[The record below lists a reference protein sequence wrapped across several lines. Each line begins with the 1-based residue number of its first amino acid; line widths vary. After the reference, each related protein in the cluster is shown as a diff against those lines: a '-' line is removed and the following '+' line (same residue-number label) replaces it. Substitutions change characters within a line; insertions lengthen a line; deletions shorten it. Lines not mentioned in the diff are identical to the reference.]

1 MTKLLL
7 DILIY
12 TDDFLCDR
20 GYVTMQYAP
29 SAEKTVL
36 RVKCAE
42 IVLIIP
48 IITIYHFTI
57 KGRYSLSSLCLALS
71 PKMFVYTLL
80 TQVAYWISAI
90 V

>member
-1 MTKLLL
+1 MTFYVAEDMLLCTKCGKL
-7 DILIY
+7 
-12 TDDFLCDR
+12 T
-20 GYVTMQYAP
+20 A
-29 SAEKTVL
+29 L